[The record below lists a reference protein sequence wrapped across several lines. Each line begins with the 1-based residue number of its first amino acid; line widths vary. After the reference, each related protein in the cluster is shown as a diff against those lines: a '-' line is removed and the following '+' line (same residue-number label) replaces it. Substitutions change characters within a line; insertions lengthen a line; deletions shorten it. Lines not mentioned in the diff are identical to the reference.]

1 MHEIHHNRH
10 LLQPVALLLSF
21 VATSS
26 HAPLL
31 LATPSPADL
40 RALSDAVAA
49 AAPRAARFDRRR
61 KLEAAAAAAK
71 RWAAGGGTN
80 FEYLMALNALAG
92 RTHVDLSQYPV
103 FPWVLADWTSPELD
117 LENPAVFRD
126 LSRPVG
132 ALAPER
138 LEAFRERFRSLQV
151 DADAGAGEGAPF
163 LYGTHYSSASIV
175 LWYLLRLEPFTGM
188 ARALQARPHLPL

>member
-10 LLQPVALLLSF
+10 LLQPTALHLSF
-21 VATSS
+21 VATSP

-31 LATPSPADL
+31 LATPSPAAL
-40 RALSDAVAA
+40 RALGDAAAA

-61 KLEAAAAAAK
+61 KVDAAAAAAK

-80 FEYLMALNALAG
+80 FDYLMTLNALAG

-103 FPWVLADWTSPELD
+103 FPWVLSDWTSPELD

-126 LSRPVG
+126 LSRPIG
-132 ALAPER
+132 ALEPDR
-138 LEAFRERFRSLQV
+138 LEAFRERYRSLQ
-151 DADAGAGEGAPF
+151 ARS
-163 LYGTHYSSASIV
+163 HRS
-175 LWYLLRLEPFTGM
+175 LR
-188 ARALQARPHLPL
+188 AQPL